1 MTNNTDS
8 EKLFLSV
15 NAGKSVA
22 RHFCDAVWEYNIEN
36 KKTYVYFDTLARDK
50 ENQWWSIDE
59 LTEYFKNTT
68 LAKADFEIWDTY
80 FNDEFLTA
88 FVKNQ
93 NNEEEFYL
101 RFNTGE
107 NVLQWHRVVI
117 ENQDSDTLIISGK
130 NIYQEMQERSFYRTS
145 ENIFDRMMHIDVATK
160 RYISHYFDL
169 NREPMG
175 ANNDYDS
182 MIALFIKKYVIP
194 DEVKSL
200 TENMRLDNV
209 IRILEKNDKYILYAT
224 IIDQNGKLFY
234 KKFIF
239 CYLDDKKSIITL
251 VRMDISDVV
260 REYYKQIT
268 HFKKENYRDALT
280 GASNRKYYEEKI
292 KGLSVSAGVAIIDL
306 DDFKL
311 CNDTYGHNGGDVAL
325 VTVVNIIKKHIEKT
339 DTLIRFGGDEFLLI
353 LPGISSSAF
362 EKCLN
367 SIQKEIYAAEIED
380 YEFIRLSVSIGGV
393 ISNPENET
401 VDEAV
406 IRADKLMYQAKA
418 QKNRVVTERS
428 RKLALDAETD
438 DITNE
443 LKQQILIVD
452 DSEINREILSEALR
466 GEFRI
471 LEAENGKECIDILD
485 EYGTGISLVMLDI
498 LMPVADGF
506 EVLAYM
512 NKNHIIDDIP
522 VIMISCADSEA
533 YIRRAYG
540 LGVVDYI
547 SRPFDSKIV
556 YQRVT
561 NTIKLYSKQ
570 RRIISLITKQTMEKE
585 HINQI
590 MIDILSQI
598 VEFRNKE
605 SSHHVLR
612 IKMLTKLLL
621 ERLIQK
627 TDKYDLTWYDRAIIS
642 VASVLHDIG
651 KIGISV
657 DVLNKPDALTEK
669 EYEIMHRH
677 TVIGEEILKEIT
689 KYKDEPLVKTAIE
702 ICRWHHERYDGG
714 GYPDGLTG
722 DEIPISAQVVAVA
735 DAYDALT
742 SKRSYKEAYSHERA
756 IDMIKNGECGRFNP
770 ILIEC
775 LDDIRNEIKEDVLPE
790 NAKLNEDSV
799 LRELK

>member
-1 MTNNTDS
+1 MINNTDS
-8 EKLFLSV
+8 EKKSLSV
-15 NAGKSVA
+15 NINKSVA
-22 RHFCDAVWEYNIEN
+22 RHFCDAVWEYNIKR
-36 KKTYVYFDTLARDK
+36 KKVYIYFDTLARDK
-50 ENQWWSIDE
+50 ENQWWNIDE

-68 LAKADFEIWDTY
+68 LVKTDFEIWDTY
-80 FNDEFLTA
+80 FNDGFLSA
-88 FVKNQ
+88 FIKNQ
-93 NNEEEFYL
+93 NDEDEFYL
-101 RFNTGE
+101 RFNVGE
-107 NVLQWHRVVI
+107 NDLQWHRILV
-117 ENQDSDTLIISGK
+117 ENQNSDTLIITGK

-145 ENIFDRMMHIDVATK
+145 ENIFDRMMYIDVATK
-160 RYISHYFDL
+160 HYIAHYFDI
-169 NREPMG
+169 NCEPMG

-182 MIALFIKKYVIP
+182 MVALFIKKYVIP
-194 DEVKSL
+194 DEVDAL
-200 TENMRLDNV
+200 TENMQLDNV
-209 IRILEKNDKYILYAT
+209 MRMLEKNDKYILYAT
-224 IIDQNGKLFY
+224 LVDQNGKLFY

-239 CYLDDKKSIITL
+239 CYLDDKKSIISL

-260 REYYKQIT
+260 SEYDKQISR
-268 HFKKENYRDALT
+268 FKKENYRDAMT

-353 LPGISSSAF
+353 MPGISPNAF

-367 SIQKEIYAAEIED
+367 NMQKEIYEAKIKG
-380 YEFIRLSVSIGGV
+380 YGFIRLSVSIGGV

-406 IRADKLMYQAKA
+406 IRADKLMYRAKI

-428 RKLALDAETD
+428 RKLTVNGETA

-443 LKQQILIVD
+443 PKQQILIVD
-452 DSEINREILSEALR
+452 DSEINREILSEALH

-471 LEAENGKECIDILD
+471 LEAKNGKECIDILD

-512 NKNHIIDDIP
+512 NNNHIIDDIP

-561 NTIKLYSKQ
+561 NTLKLYSKQ

-585 HINQI
+585 HINHI

-605 SSHHVLR
+605 SGHHVLR

-627 TDKYDLTWYDRAIIS
+627 TDKYDLTWHDRTVIS
-642 VASVLHDIG
+642 AASTLHDIG

-657 DVLNKPDALTEK
+657 DILNKPNALTEK
-669 EYEIMHRH
+669 EYEIMRRH

-714 GYPDGLTG
+714 GYPDGLKG
-722 DEIPISAQVVAVA
+722 DEIPVSAQVVAVA

-742 SKRSYKEAYSHERA
+742 SKRSYKEAYSCDMA
-756 IDMIKNGECGRFNP
+756 IAMIKNGECGRFNP

-775 LDDIRNEIKEDVLPE
+775 LDDIRDEIKDEILPE
-790 NAKLNEDSV
+790 DAKLNEDSV
-799 LRELK
+799 LRGLK

>member
-1 MTNNTDS
+1 M
-8 EKLFLSV
+8 
-15 NAGKSVA
+15 
-22 RHFCDAVWEYNIEN
+22 
-36 KKTYVYFDTLARDK
+36 
-50 ENQWWSIDE
+50 
-59 LTEYFKNTT
+59 
-68 LAKADFEIWDTY
+68 
-80 FNDEFLTA
+80 
-88 FVKNQ
+88 
-93 NNEEEFYL
+93 
-101 RFNTGE
+101 
-107 NVLQWHRVVI
+107 
-117 ENQDSDTLIISGK
+117 
-130 NIYQEMQERSFYRTS
+130 
-145 ENIFDRMMHIDVATK
+145 
-160 RYISHYFDL
+160 
-169 NREPMG
+169 
-175 ANNDYDS
+175 
-182 MIALFIKKYVIP
+182 
-194 DEVKSL
+194 
-200 TENMRLDNV
+200 
-209 IRILEKNDKYILYAT
+209 
-224 IIDQNGKLFY
+224 
-234 KKFIF
+234 
-239 CYLDDKKSIITL
+239 
-251 VRMDISDVV
+251 
-260 REYYKQIT
+260 
-268 HFKKENYRDALT
+268 
-280 GASNRKYYEEKI
+280 
-292 KGLSVSAGVAIIDL
+292 
-306 DDFKL
+306 
-311 CNDTYGHNGGDVAL
+311 
-325 VTVVNIIKKHIEKT
+325 
-339 DTLIRFGGDEFLLI
+339 LI

-540 LGVVDYI
+540 FGVVDYI

-605 SSHHVLR
+605 SGHHVLR

-669 EYEIMHRH
+669 EYEIMRRH
-677 TVIGEEILKEIT
+677 TVIGEGILKEIT

-742 SKRSYKEAYSHERA
+742 SKRPYKEAYSHERA
-756 IDMIKNGECGRFNP
+756 IDMIKSGECGRFNP

-775 LDDIRNEIKEDVLPE
+775 LDDIRNEIKDEILPNE
-790 NAKLNEDSV
+790 VKLSESSI
-799 LRELK
+799 LRTLK